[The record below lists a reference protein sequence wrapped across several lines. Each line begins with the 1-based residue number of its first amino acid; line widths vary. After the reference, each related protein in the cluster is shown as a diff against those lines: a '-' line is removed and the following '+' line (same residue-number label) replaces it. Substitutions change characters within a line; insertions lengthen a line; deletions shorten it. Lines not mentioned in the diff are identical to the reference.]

1 MKYGPEDARYQNSL
15 KRLRCLWVEHRRQMF
30 AEVSLGEGEGEG
42 QLLDFNRNP
51 HRVT

>member
-30 AEVSLGEGEGEG
+30 AEVSLGEGEGGVSFLILIET
-42 QLLDFNRNP
+42 P
-51 HRVT
+51 TE